1 MHLMH
6 LELKD
11 LTLHLALTR
20 EVILELE
27 LTDFLTLHHALFKYL
42 IVYLLIF
49 SSSSF
54 FYFLLAIFEH
64 NT

>member
-49 SSSSF
+49 SSL
-54 FYFLLAIFEH
+54 FLLAKYEH
-64 NT
+64 TT